1 MKINYINRF
10 NFYQAISILLIFL
23 AFLSFFLGFYFDE
36 NSAGAGGP
44 LGDFT
49 HIYNNFNIFLNNDL
63 KTAIAHPD
71 YADNRPPTSYIL
83 HNLLNPFAEDKLNYR
98 RSVFLISL
106 TIPILFYFSLKK
118 NFKDTENVIL
128 ILISSTILLSPY
140 FRTTAFWGLQ
150 ENYAFFFLFL
160 TFISMSF
167 LKENNNELSI
177 KDYAQIIIITF
188 LSSACFY
195 FDQKLIIIPS
205 ICFFKIILSNNKIK
219 LKFFTIICYFIFS
232 LPYIYFMKVWGSL
245 IPVPESRPDGL
256 YIDQL
261 GYTSTIIAFYL
272 LPLLFFKETKLN
284 LLIKNF
290 FLNKKSYLLILP
302 FILYLFFLLTS
313 YEFSEKL
320 SQGNG
325 YGYIHKISILI
336 FDDLLYRSIFV
347 CLSFFISWI
356 IILISLD
363 KKVTEY
369 FVLIYF
375 FILSIIMWPMYQEYF
390 DPVIIVLAFTFFNL
404 KIYPKYLNSIILYIY
419 LSIFLISA
427 NIYYLL

>member
-1 MKINYINRF
+1 M
-10 NFYQAISILLIFL
+10 
-23 AFLSFFLGFYFDE
+23 
-36 NSAGAGGP
+36 
-44 LGDFT
+44 
-49 HIYNNFNIFLNNDL
+49 H
-63 KTAIAHPD
+63 
-71 YADNRPPTSYIL
+71 
-83 HNLLNPFAEDKLNYR
+83 
-98 RSVFLISL
+98 
-106 TIPILFYFSLKK
+106 
-118 NFKDTENVIL
+118 
-128 ILISSTILLSPY
+128 
-140 FRTTAFWGLQ
+140 
-150 ENYAFFFLFL
+150 FFFLFL

-177 KDYAQIIIITF
+177 KDYALIIIITF

-219 LKFFTIICYFIFS
+219 LKFFTIICYLIFS

-245 IPVPESRPDGL
+245 IPVPEARPDGL
-256 YIDQL
+256 YLDHL
-261 GYTSTIIAFYL
+261 GYASTIIAFYL
-272 LPLLFFKETKLN
+272 LPLLFFKEIKLN

-313 YEFSEKL
+313 FEFSEKL

-325 YGYIHKISILI
+325 YGYIHKISFLI
-336 FDDLLYRSIFV
+336 FDDLLYRSVFV

-356 IILISLD
+356 IILISFD

-390 DPVIIVLAFTFFNL
+390 DPVIIILAFTFFNL

-427 NIYYLL
+427 NIYYL

>member
-10 NFYQAISILLIFL
+10 NFFQAVSILLIFL

-44 LGDFT
+44 LGDFA

-71 YADNRPPTSYIL
+71 YVDNRPPTSYIL

-177 KDYAQIIIITF
+177 KDYVQIIIITF

-205 ICFFKIILSNNKIK
+205 ICFFKIILSKNKIK

-245 IPVPESRPDGL
+245 IPVPEARPDGL
-256 YIDQL
+256 YIDHL
-261 GYTSTIIAFYL
+261 GYASTIIAFYL
-272 LPLLFFKETKLN
+272 LPLLFFKEIKLN

-302 FILYLFFLLTS
+302 FILYLFFLLS
-313 YEFSEKL
+313 SFEFSEKL

-325 YGYIHKISILI
+325 YGYIHKVSFLI